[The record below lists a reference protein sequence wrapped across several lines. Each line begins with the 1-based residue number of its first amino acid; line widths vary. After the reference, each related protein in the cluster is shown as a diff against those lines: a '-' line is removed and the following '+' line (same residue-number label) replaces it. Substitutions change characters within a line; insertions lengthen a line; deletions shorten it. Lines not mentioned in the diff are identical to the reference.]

1 MPVPRY
7 ETLQQFLEALHA
19 SGRTTGPIDPDLED
33 GRRTAALISDVLG
46 VRARVPSDCR
56 VERLADAVAALRAG
70 TATWR
75 STASQRALSDGR
87 VAGLYVYAPK
97 S

>member
-7 ETLQQFLEALHA
+7 ETLEQFLQALHA
-19 SGRTTGPIDPDLED
+19 RGRTTGPIDPEQED
-33 GRRTAALISDVLG
+33 GRRTAALITDVLG
-46 VRARVPSDCR
+46 VQARVPSDCR
-56 VERLADAVAALRAG
+56 VERLADVVAALRLG

-75 STASQRALSDGR
+75 STASQRALTDGR
-87 VAGLYVYAPK
+87 VAGLYVYASK